1 MKLRLMVNRGSL
13 AGRQFELDQGWVLL
27 GRNED
32 CALRFDP
39 REDSMVSG
47 RHAII
52 LVQPEGVF
60 ITDQQSTNGTFVN
73 GTRVQHQQLKS
84 GDLVELGWLGPQ
96 LQVIVEESPR
106 PQPVPHQPPQFQPQ
120 QYQAQPPQHQPPQFH
135 PQPHPPQFQSPPQPP
150 PPGPPVF
157 AAQQQQMAAP
167 SPQFGRGTVG
177 SLGMYHPDRDQG
189 KTARS
194 LGIGLALLVAGGIGL
209 IVLGLTV
216 LELGPVTALLSGV
229 VAFVPAVFYLMILLW
244 LDRYDPEPAW
254 LLAGAFAWGG
264 LFAILVSGIANSIF
278 GAFAGDTLAGVI
290 SAPIFEEGTK
300 GLGVLLIALAFRRE
314 FDSVVDGIVYAGV
327 VALGFATVENVSY
340 YGRSLNTNGMG
351 GLVVTFFLRGV
362 LSPFAH
368 VLFTSMTGIGCGIAR
383 ETHNK
388 ALRVVSPIAGYV
400 GAMMLHSF
408 WNGIASINGQIFLL
422 MYFVV
427 LVPLFTAFVGV
438 AIYLVRREGRILKEM
453 LAHEVS
459 RGLITPAQLE
469 IVSSLFKRTGWIAGA
484 IGKGQLFATRR
495 QFLRA
500 VTKLGLC
507 HWHAARAAAAQTG
520 TQSFTLIPKFQAEVL
535 MLRDQVR

>member
-27 GRNED
+27 GRGED

-39 REDSMVSG
+39 RQDSVVSG

-52 LVQPEGVF
+52 LVQPEGIF

-84 GDLVELGWLGPQ
+84 GDLVELGWQGPQ
-96 LQVIVEESPR
+96 LQVVIEEAPR
-106 PQPVPHQPPQFQPQ
+106 PQPVQHQPLPPPHFQPHS
-120 QYQAQPPQHQPPQFH
+120 HQSHPPQFH
-135 PQPHPPQFQSPPQPP
+135 PQSPQFQSPPPP
-150 PPGPPVF
+150 NPPMF
-157 AAQQQQMAAP
+157 AAQQQMAAP
-167 SPQFGRGTVG
+167 SPQWARGTVG

-216 LELGPVTALLSGV
+216 LELGLVTALLSGI

-278 GAFAGDTLAGVI
+278 GAFAGDTLAGVV

-327 VALGFATVENVSY
+327 VALGFATVENISY

-383 ETHNK
+383 ETHNRV
-388 ALRVVSPIAGYV
+388 LRVVSPIAGYV

-408 WNGIASINGQIFLL
+408 WNGVASINGQVFLL
-422 MYFVV
+422 MYFVL

-438 AIYLVRREGRILKEM
+438 AIYLVRREGRILREM
-453 LAHEVS
+453 LAVEVS
-459 RGLITPAQLE
+459 RGLITQAQLD
-469 IVSSLFKRTGWIAGA
+469 IVSSLFKRLGWIAGA
-484 IGKGQLFATRR
+484 LGKGQLFATRR

>member
-1 MKLRLMVNRGSL
+1 MKLRLMVSRGSL

-27 GRNED
+27 GRGED

-39 REDSMVSG
+39 REDFMVSG

-73 GTRVQHQQLKS
+73 GARVQHQQLKS
-84 GDLVELGWLGPQ
+84 GDLVELGWQGPQ
-96 LQVIVEESPR
+96 LQVVVEESPR
-106 PQPVPHQPPQFQPQ
+106 PQPVPHQSPQFQPPQYQPPQPQFHSQPQPPQFQ
-120 QYQAQPPQHQPPQFH
+120 A
-135 PQPHPPQFQSPPQPP
+135 PPQPP
-150 PPGPPVF
+150 LPNPPMF

-167 SPQFGRGTVG
+167 SPQWARGTVG

-194 LGIGLALLVAGGIGL
+194 LGIGLVLLVAGGIGL

-216 LELGPVTALLSGV
+216 LELGPVTALLSGI

-383 ETHNK
+383 ETHNRV
-388 ALRVVSPIAGYV
+388 LRVVSPIAGYV

-408 WNGIASINGQIFLL
+408 WNGIASINGQVFLI

-438 AIYLVRREGRILKEM
+438 AIYLVRREGRILREM
-453 LAHEVS
+453 LAVEVS

-484 IGKGQLFATRR
+484 MGKGQLFASRR

-535 MLRDQVR
+535 MLRDQVG

>member
-1 MKLRLMVNRGSL
+1 MKLRLMVNSGSL
-13 AGRQFELDQGWVLL
+13 AGQQFELEQGWVLL

-32 CALRFDP
+32 CGLRFAS
-39 REDSMVSG
+39 REDSVVSG

-52 LVQPEGVF
+52 LVRPEGVF
-60 ITDQQSTNGTFVN
+60 ITDQQSTNGTWVN
-73 GTRVQHQQLKS
+73 GRRVQHEQLKS
-84 GDLVELGWLGPQ
+84 GDRVELGWLGPQ
-96 LQVIVEESPR
+96 LQVVIEDTLR
-106 PQPVPHQPPQFQPQ
+106 PQPASPQPPQFQLP
-120 QYQAQPPQHQPPQFH
+120 PPQSP
-135 PQPHPPQFQSPPQPP
+135 PPQFQPPQPP
-150 PPGPPVF
+150 PQFQPPPQPPRLNQPVF
-157 AAQQQQMAAP
+157 AAQQQMVAP
-167 SPQFGRGTVG
+167 SPPQFGRGTVG
-177 SLGMYHPDRDQG
+177 NLGMYHPDQDQG

-216 LELGPVTALLSGV
+216 LELGPVTALLSGI

-264 LFAILVSGIANSIF
+264 LFAILVSGVANSIF
-278 GAFAGDTLAGVI
+278 GAIAGNTLAGVV

-300 GLGVLLIALAFRRE
+300 GLGVLLIALLFRRE

-327 VALGFATVENVSY
+327 VALGFATVENISY

-351 GLVVTFFLRGV
+351 GLVVTFILRGV

-388 ALRVVSPIAGYV
+388 VLRVVSPVAGYV
-400 GAMMLHSF
+400 GAMMLHAF
-408 WNGIASINGQIFLL
+408 WNGVASINGQIFLL

-427 LVPLFTAFVGV
+427 LVPLFIAFVSV
-438 AIYLVRREGRILKEM
+438 AIYLVRREGRILREM
-453 LAHEVS
+453 LTAEVS
-459 RGLITPAQLE
+459 RGLITQAQLD

-484 IGKGQLFATRR
+484 LGKGQIFATRR

-507 HWHAARAAAAQTG
+507 HWHATRAAAAQTG